1 MMLKTI
7 GVFLMCAGA
16 IAQVALAQENSASGL
31 LNQLMTPTPAAVAP
45 AKPEDPV
52 PKASTPGERNAL
64 LVHPSKPV
72 EKPTALVVPSVKVS
86 EVSVPPS
93 PVAPTPSAVTIP
105 EGKAPEVSMPVV
117 AQKPEGPAA
126 AATNKPTV
134 AIAHA
139 KKRSGGTSFLS
150 RATASTNAP
159 QRETVIT
166 SEKIDYDNR
175 EGVILFDDNVYV
187 DDPQFAMRSD
197 RLLVFME
204 GTNDV
209 SQVMAIGHVTFSNEM
224 RSATCSK
231 AVFTKK
237 DGQVVMTGD
246 VRMKS
251 EGETA
256 GEVQGQKVVIWVDD
270 ERVEVLEGA
279 RITLPPGTFKK
290 AADKEKK
297 DSQADKKKEENPQ
310 PK

>member
-7 GVFLMCAGA
+7 GWSLLCVVAVA
-16 IAQVALAQENSASGL
+16 EIASAQEASAAGL
-31 LNQLMTPTPAAVAP
+31 LNQLVTPKPAAVVP
-45 AKPEDPV
+45 AKPVEV
-52 PKASTPGERNAL
+52 KAPI
-64 LVHPSKPV
+64 
-72 EKPTALVVPSVKVS
+72 VVA
-86 EVSVPPS
+86 
-93 PVAPTPSAVTIP
+93 PVAV
-105 EGKAPEVSMPVV
+105 
-117 AQKPEGPAA
+117 QKPEISVATPVVLPEVQAPVVSAPVAA
-126 AATNKPTV
+126 IPTAPTVVVVDTNKPTV
-134 AIAHA
+134 TLAPP
-139 KKRSGGTSFLS
+139 KKRGGATSFLGK
-150 RATASTNAP
+150 TTTSTNTP

-166 SEKIDYDNR
+166 SDKIDFDNR
-175 EGVILFDDNVYV
+175 EGVILFDDHVLV
-187 DDPQFAMRSD
+187 DDPQFSMRSD

-209 SQVMAIGHVTFSNEM
+209 SQVMAIGNVTFSNEM
-224 RSATCSK
+224 RSATCNK

-256 GEVQGQKVVIWVDD
+256 GEIRGNKVVIWVDE

-279 RITLPPGTFKK
+279 EIKLPPGAFKK

-297 DSQADKKKEENPQ
+297 DAAGDKKKEEKPQ